1 MTFKAPLDLTVHAP
15 DGMYDPANEHDACG
29 VGMVTTLNKR
39 PERKIVTDAIEVLV
53 NLDHRGAVGA
63 EENTGD
69 GAGILMSMP
78 DEFMRA
84 TVPAEL
90 PEAGHYAAGIAFL
103 DRDIETSGQQEQAI
117 AKIVREEG
125 LEVLAWRVVPT
136 NPDGLGL
143 QALAA
148 MPGFKTLV
156 VASPDGALAGV
167 DLDRKT
173 FRIRKRVEH
182 EVGVY
187 FASLSARTITYKGML
202 TTMQLTHFFEDL
214 NDERM
219 KATIAIVHSRFST
232 NTFPSWPLAQP
243 FRLLAHNGEINT
255 IQGNRNWLSA
265 REGRLS
271 SELLGEFEPLLP
283 ITTPGYSDSGTFDEC
298 LELLHLAGRSLPHA
312 ICMMLPPAWEKN
324 PDLDP
329 DVRAFYEYNNTLI
342 EPWDGPADIVFTD
355 GTQVGALLDR
365 NGFRP
370 GRWQL
375 TDDGYIVLAS
385 EAGVLPEIAQEHI
398 VSKGRLEPGEMFL
411 VDTAEGRIIPDE
423 EVKRNLAAQHPY
435 RKWVEG
441 NSVEMSDLPRREHV
455 SHSGQSVQRRQRA
468 FGYTEEDLKLLLTP
482 MANTGKEP
490 LGSMGN
496 DAPMPALSSRS
507 RMLFDYFTQKF
518 AQVTNPP
525 LDWEREEIVT
535 SLESAIG
542 PEPNLLADSELHAK
556 KILIPLPVVNS
567 DEMAQLKRL
576 DKARIL
582 GGYYRP
588 YVVKGLYQVAGGG
601 KALEERLDEIFAE
614 IDEAIAN
621 GKNFIVLSDRESNHT
636 WGPIPS
642 LLLTSAVQ
650 HHLLRRHTRTQISVA
665 VEAGDVREIHHVA
678 LLIAYGAACVNP
690 YLAFESVEDLAR
702 NGYLKVD
709 ADTAVKNLTKAL
721 STGVLKIMSK
731 MGVSTIM
738 SYRGAQLFEAVGL
751 SQEVIDEYF
760 TGTTSRVGGVS
771 LEEIAEEVAIRHRVA
786 YPNQWSASPHRNLRT
801 GGDYKWRRTG
811 EDHLNDPEAI
821 FLLQQSTQRGDYQM
835 FKKYSHHI
843 NDTSNRL
850 MTLRGLMKFNTN
862 RKPIDIA
869 EVEPASEIV
878 KRFSTGAM
886 SYGSISQEAHETLAI
901 AMNSIGARSNSGEG
915 GESDDRINDP
925 QRYSRI
931 KQIASARFGVTSD
944 YLVHATD
951 LQIKL
956 AQGAKPGEG
965 GHLPGAKVPPWIAKV
980 RHATPG
986 VELISPPPHHDIY
999 SIEDLAQLIYDLKNS
1014 NVNARISVKLVSE
1027 AGVGTV
1033 AAGVAKAGAQVIL
1046 ISGYDGGTGA
1056 APRSSIHNAGL
1067 PWELGLAETHQ
1078 TLIKNGLRN
1087 RVMIE
1092 TDGKLMSGRDVVIA
1106 ALLGAEEF
1114 GFATAPLVTMGCVM
1128 MRVCNLDTCPM
1139 GIATQNPE
1147 LRKRFRGKPEY
1158 VINFMRFIAEEMREY
1173 MAKLGFRTVDEMVGR
1188 SDLLKRNDKVM
1199 NEHAD
1204 RVDLSQILNNPFAK
1218 AGEKVTFDPK
1228 DVYDFKLGAT
1238 LDEKVLLKKFGP
1250 AMDKKE
1256 KKTVK
1261 VEITNT
1267 DRTVGTILG
1276 AEITRKFGTSLEPDT
1291 YTVQCKGAGGQ
1302 SFGAFIPKG
1311 LTLELEGDS
1320 NDYFGKGLSGG
1331 KLVVYPPKARKYKP
1345 EENIIVGNVALYGAT
1360 SGEAYINGIAGERF
1374 CVRNSGAYAVVEGV
1388 GEHGCEYMTGG
1399 RVVVLGATGKNFAA
1413 GMSGGIAY
1421 VLDEKSNLYRN
1432 LNKEMI
1438 SIELVESKYD
1448 IAELKNMIEKHVA
1461 HTGSEK
1467 GKEILTHFDEYLPK
1481 FKKIIPNDYKR
1492 MMMLSAQME
1501 DKGLSSEQAQI
1512 EAFYESMRK

>member
-15 DGMYDPANEHDACG
+15 DGMYDPSNEHDACG

-103 DRDIETSGQQEQAI
+103 DRDIEISGQQEQAI

-156 VASPDGALAGV
+156 VASPNGALAGV

-214 NDERM
+214 NDECM

-283 ITTPGYSDSGTFDEC
+283 
-298 LELLHLAGRSLPHA
+298 
-312 ICMMLPPAWEKN
+312 
-324 PDLDP
+324 
-329 DVRAFYEYNNTLI
+329 YNNTLI

-385 EAGVLPEIAQEHI
+385 EAGVIPEIEQEHI
-398 VSKGRLEPGEMFL
+398 VSKGRLEPGKMFL

-423 EVKRNLAAQHPY
+423 EVKKTLASQHPY

-542 PEPNLLADSELHAK
+542 PEPNLLSDSELHAK

-582 GGYYRP
+582 GGY
-588 YVVKGLYQVAGGG
+588 
-601 KALEERLDEIFAE
+601 
-614 IDEAIAN
+614 
-621 GKNFIVLSDRESNHT
+621 
-636 WGPIPS
+636 
-642 LLLTSAVQ
+642 
-650 HHLLRRHTRTQISVA
+650 
-665 VEAGDVREIHHVA
+665 
-678 LLIAYGAACVNP
+678 
-690 YLAFESVEDLAR
+690 
-702 NGYLKVD
+702 
-709 ADTAVKNLTKAL
+709 
-721 STGVLKIMSK
+721 
-731 MGVSTIM
+731 
-738 SYRGAQLFEAVGL
+738 
-751 SQEVIDEYF
+751 
-760 TGTTSRVGGVS
+760 
-771 LEEIAEEVAIRHRVA
+771 
-786 YPNQWSASPHRNLRT
+786 
-801 GGDYKWRRTG
+801 
-811 EDHLNDPEAI
+811 
-821 FLLQQSTQRGDYQM
+821 
-835 FKKYSHHI
+835 
-843 NDTSNRL
+843 
-850 MTLRGLMKFNTN
+850 
-862 RKPIDIA
+862 
-869 EVEPASEIV
+869 
-878 KRFSTGAM
+878 
-886 SYGSISQEAHETLAI
+886 
-901 AMNSIGARSNSGEG
+901 
-915 GESDDRINDP
+915 
-925 QRYSRI
+925 
-931 KQIASARFGVTSD
+931 
-944 YLVHATD
+944 
-951 LQIKL
+951 
-956 AQGAKPGEG
+956 
-965 GHLPGAKVPPWIAKV
+965 
-980 RHATPG
+980 
-986 VELISPPPHHDIY
+986 
-999 SIEDLAQLIYDLKNS
+999 
-1014 NVNARISVKLVSE
+1014 
-1027 AGVGTV
+1027 
-1033 AAGVAKAGAQVIL
+1033 
-1046 ISGYDGGTGA
+1046 
-1056 APRSSIHNAGL
+1056 
-1067 PWELGLAETHQ
+1067 
-1078 TLIKNGLRN
+1078 
-1087 RVMIE
+1087 
-1092 TDGKLMSGRDVVIA
+1092 
-1106 ALLGAEEF
+1106 
-1114 GFATAPLVTMGCVM
+1114 
-1128 MRVCNLDTCPM
+1128 
-1139 GIATQNPE
+1139 
-1147 LRKRFRGKPEY
+1147 
-1158 VINFMRFIAEEMREY
+1158 
-1173 MAKLGFRTVDEMVGR
+1173 
-1188 SDLLKRNDKVM
+1188 
-1199 NEHAD
+1199 
-1204 RVDLSQILNNPFAK
+1204 
-1218 AGEKVTFDPK
+1218 
-1228 DVYDFKLGAT
+1228 
-1238 LDEKVLLKKFGP
+1238 
-1250 AMDKKE
+1250 
-1256 KKTVK
+1256 
-1261 VEITNT
+1261 
-1267 DRTVGTILG
+1267 
-1276 AEITRKFGTSLEPDT
+1276 
-1291 YTVQCKGAGGQ
+1291 
-1302 SFGAFIPKG
+1302 
-1311 LTLELEGDS
+1311 
-1320 NDYFGKGLSGG
+1320 
-1331 KLVVYPPKARKYKP
+1331 
-1345 EENIIVGNVALYGAT
+1345 
-1360 SGEAYINGIAGERF
+1360 
-1374 CVRNSGAYAVVEGV
+1374 
-1388 GEHGCEYMTGG
+1388 
-1399 RVVVLGATGKNFAA
+1399 
-1413 GMSGGIAY
+1413 
-1421 VLDEKSNLYRN
+1421 
-1432 LNKEMI
+1432 
-1438 SIELVESKYD
+1438 
-1448 IAELKNMIEKHVA
+1448 
-1461 HTGSEK
+1461 
-1467 GKEILTHFDEYLPK
+1467 
-1481 FKKIIPNDYKR
+1481 
-1492 MMMLSAQME
+1492 
-1501 DKGLSSEQAQI
+1501 
-1512 EAFYESMRK
+1512 